1 MCAYIY
7 IYIYI
12 YIEVSGVTVHVGCA
26 LVGAA
31 EASEDF
37 RHI

>member
-1 MCAYIY
+1 MYIY
-7 IYIYI
+7 TYI
-12 YIEVSGVTVHVGCA
+12 IEVSGGTVHVGCA

-31 EASEDF
+31 EASEDV